1 MMDAWDVTHATA
13 DVVVGVDEDDSQLQE
28 YVRVVD
34 HPRFGLE
41 VGPRRGLAG
50 TTNELARMYVDDYRF
65 LGSIGDDHVPRTPE
79 WDKTIEAE
87 LERLGTGI
95 VYPNDLLQGERL
107 PTAAF
112 LTSDIVKRLGW
123 MALPTA
129 KHMFIDNA
137 WKALGEKLGA
147 LSYLPDVI
155 VEHCHF
161 VAGKAEADEVYS
173 QGNASWVTDEAAFRD
188 WLEHQ
193 IDSDVAAI
201 RA

>member
-34 HPRFGLE
+34 HPRFGLA

-161 VAGKAEADEVYS
+161 AAGKVEADEVYS

-193 IDSDVAAI
+193 IDADVVAI